1 MLTKK
6 QTVPK
11 AVTVH
16 KSLVFVL
23 EYHFVVGGKALLL
36 CIFFFFLF
44 LFWVEIFLG
53 S

>member
-6 QTVPK
+6 LTVPK

-23 EYHFVVGGKALLL
+23 EYHLVVG
-36 CIFFFFLF
+36 
-44 LFWVEIFLG
+44 
-53 S
+53 